1 MAMTWWIWAV
11 IGGLLFVV
19 ELAGPGFF
27 VIFFAAGALCVA
39 LTLALLPELS
49 LWAQLGIFSVTS
61 VVSLLV
67 FRKRLTAAFG
77 QEATS
82 SEDLLRDIAT
92 ALDDIA
98 PGGIGKAEL
107 RGTPWKARNNGA
119 APIGKGQRCKVQSV
133 DGLTILI
140 IPE

>member
-27 VIFFAAGALCVA
+27 VIFFAAGALCVSA
-39 LTLALLPELS
+39 VLAFFPELS
-49 LWAQLGIFSVTS
+49 LWAQLGIFSATS
-61 VVSLLV
+61 VLSLLL
-67 FRKRLTAAFG
+67 FRKRLSQAFG
-77 QEATS
+77 QTPSS

-92 ALDDIA
+92 AADDIA
-98 PGGIGKAEL
+98 PGAVGKAEL
-107 RGTPWKARNNGA
+107 RGTPWKARNAGE
-119 APIGKGQRCKVQSV
+119 APIAKGQRCKVQAV
-133 DGLTILI
+133 DGLTIQI